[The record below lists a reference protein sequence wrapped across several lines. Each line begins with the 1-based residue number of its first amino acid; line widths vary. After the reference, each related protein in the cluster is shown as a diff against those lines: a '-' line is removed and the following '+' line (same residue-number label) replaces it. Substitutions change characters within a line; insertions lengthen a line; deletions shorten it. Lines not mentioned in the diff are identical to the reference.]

1 MLFLLLGFTAVL
13 LLGFWLAGSFVP
25 TPQEAVVVS
34 GTPPPDREGADWT
47 LIWTLIVASWATAF
61 LQRPFWLSLLL
72 SVAIAGFGAL
82 LVVGGAVAGYAD
94 SYLRPGDDSNWA
106 LFWCGVAMVA
116 SRLVTLYLWLRKHPE
131 ELLP

>member
-1 MLFLLLGFTAVL
+1 MLFLLLGFAAVL

-25 TPQEAVVVS
+25 APQEAVVVS
-34 GTPPPDREGADWT
+34 GTPQPDRDGPDWT
-47 LIWTLIVASWATAF
+47 LIWTLIVVAWATAF

-82 LVVGGAVAGYAD
+82 LVVAGAIAGYAD
-94 SYLRPGDDSNWA
+94 SYLRPGDDSSRA

-131 ELLP
+131 ELVP